1 MIRYIIVDD
10 CPQTIERVKVKIDAI
25 SKDYDLLHIA
35 SFNSSKKAFEDINEN
50 DYDLLIVDFEMPV
63 YNGIELAQKVA
74 LNKKII
80 FLTSTTNNEKLVINS
95 LDISGYLSKPFEIEE
110 FENILKNKI
119 IGKIITKISYNK
131 SDLLTIADGVTKDIA
146 FYPDKIFYISKSRK
160 YKEGKMV
167 KVDKA
172 SQNCVHFIGEDD
184 ELIVS
189 NVRITITALSNK
201 LKPYGFEKINKST
214 IVNLSKF
221 KKRLNTELT
230 LEDCKEEFTIGDQEK
245 SGIITKIRSLLGV

>member
-35 SFNSSKKAFEDINEN
+35 SFNSSKKAFEDIENE

-74 LNKKII
+74 ADKKII
-80 FLTSTTNNEKLVINS
+80 FLTSTTDNEKLVINS
-95 LDISGYLSKPFEIEE
+95 LDISGFLSKPFEIEE

-119 IGKIITKISYNK
+119 IGKIITKITYNK
-131 SDLLTIADGVTKDIA
+131 KDLLTIGIGVTQDIG
-146 FYPDKIFYISKSRK
+146 FYPDKTFYITTSRNQK
-160 YKEGKMV
+160 GEQAKKNY
-167 KVDKA
+167 
-172 SQNCVHFIGEDD
+172 VHFIGEKD
-184 ELIVS
+184 EVIVE
-189 NVRITITALSNK
+189 NVRISINELSEK
-201 LKPYGFEKINKST
+201 LKPYGFEKINQST
-214 IVNLSKF
+214 IVNLSKI
-221 KKRLNTELT
+221 KRRYNKELT
-230 LEDCKEEFTIGDQEK
+230 LIDCGEKFTIGDQEK